1 MTQTKQ
7 SPVNP
12 GRFSFPYRTKHAL
25 KVSSILGSQ
34 LERCM
39 HRPTLTGVGIHD
51 GEHRVAAS
59 PEQAILDKIHAPDV
73 VRIQGT
79 HSDDGMSMII

>member
-1 MTQTKQ
+1 
-7 SPVNP
+7 
-12 GRFSFPYRTKHAL
+12 
-25 KVSSILGSQ
+25 
-34 LERCM
+34 M

-59 PEQAILDKIHAPDV
+59 PEQPILDKIHAPDV